1 MWALIAIGVACL
13 LVLLCCCYCICKRCI
28 CKKRKSKDGKKGL
41 KASLKPG
48 LEFALKKENVS
59 PCSNVRAQL
68 ECLDFTTVCWQT
80 IFFCLKVLSE
90 SMSACTYS
98 NIVFGSTSFE
108 WGLVAFVFS
117 LIIQHIL
124 IFFPVVAVKPYSCIM
139 LFDSAGS
146 HSMSFYDIWIFCCM
160 RQVYFILIV
169 WSTWVG
175 VGGFLIHSLWLRDQS
190 YVFEFKSA

>member
-124 IFFPVVAVKPYSCIM
+124 IFFPVVASSKALQLYYAVWQCWLPLSEFPGYLDILLYASSI
-139 LFDSAGS
+139 F
-146 HSMSFYDIWIFCCM
+146 HSNC
-160 RQVYFILIV
+160 LIYMGRC
-169 WSTWVG
+169 WW
-175 VGGFLIHSLWLRDQS
+175 FLVTFTL
-190 YVFEFKSA
+190 A

>member
-80 IFFCLKVLSE
+80 IFFFLKSPLREHVCMYLLKHCVWFHVVWMRSDRL
-90 SMSACTYS
+90 CIQS
-98 NIVFGSTSFE
+98 N
-108 WGLVAFVFS
+108 L
-117 LIIQHIL
+117 QHIL
-124 IFFPVVAVKPYSCIM
+124 IFFPVVASSKALQLYYAVWQCWLPLSEFPGYLDILLYASSI
-139 LFDSAGS
+139 F
-146 HSMSFYDIWIFCCM
+146 HSNC
-160 RQVYFILIV
+160 LIYMGRC
-169 WSTWVG
+169 WW
-175 VGGFLIHSLWLRDQS
+175 FLVTFTL
-190 YVFEFKSA
+190 A